1 MKTIY
6 YIEMV
11 QKNANMGNT
20 GARQC
25 RAHAGGRGQMTIDM
39 HDLLNSIIKSLDRT
53 EHVKPEELPDIELY
67 MDQVTTFMEQRL
79 KKASRNPEDDK
90 IMTKTMI
97 NNYVKNHLMPPPDK
111 KKYSKEHMLLIL
123 FIYYFKGF
131 MSIGDIQTLLTPLT
145 EQYFGEDKE
154 FKLEDIYTE
163 VFSMEKDEIDA
174 LKKDVIKKFR
184 KAESTFENAPAEGQE
199 FLKMFSFI
207 CLLCFDVYLKKMMIE
222 KMIDNISELP
232 FVNGA
237 ETQEKEKKKGKKS
250 AE

>member
-1 MKTIY
+1 
-6 YIEMV
+6 
-11 QKNANMGNT
+11 
-20 GARQC
+20 
-25 RAHAGGRGQMTIDM
+25 MTIDM

-53 EHVKPEELPDIELY
+53 EHIRPEELPNIELY

-79 KKASRNPEDDK
+79 KTASRNPEDDK

-111 KKYSKEHMLLIL
+111 KKYSKEHMLLLI

-131 MSIGDIQTLLTPLT
+131 MSIGDIQTLMEPLT
-145 EQYFGEDKE
+145 KQYFGEDKD
-154 FKLEDIYTE
+154 FKLEDIYRE
-163 VFSMEKDEIDA
+163 VFSMEKEEIDS

-184 KAESTFENAPAEGQE
+184 KAEGTFEEAPEKGQE

-222 KMIDNISELP
+222 KMIDNISELG
-232 FVNGA
+232 NQG
-237 ETQEKEKKKGKKS
+237 ETEKQEKEKRKGKKGS
-250 AE
+250 E